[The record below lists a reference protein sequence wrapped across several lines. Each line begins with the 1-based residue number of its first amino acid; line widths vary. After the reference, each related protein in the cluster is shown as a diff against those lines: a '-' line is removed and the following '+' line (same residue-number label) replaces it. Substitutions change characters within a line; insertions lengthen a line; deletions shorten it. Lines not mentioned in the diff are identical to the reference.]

1 MSIVSQKPDRNRKV
15 RAGMVLLLVLAG
27 TALIGFGG
35 LAAWQAVTQN
45 NGSTASTLG
54 VHHSNV
60 ATVTGGTAVSCT
72 DQTSPSACGVIF
84 DVSKITPGYG
94 PTQAGTV
101 AITNIGSETS
111 TFSLQL
117 SAAPAV
123 TGDDS
128 FWTASD
134 DTLCS
139 DLQLTISDS
148 QTASHIY
155 YSGSLVSMP
164 TLSNLM
170 DNGGNT
176 NWITGATDTFKFTL
190 ALPNSSPNT
199 DEDSTCTASF
209 TWGQNGV

>member
-1 MSIVSQKPDRNRKV
+1 M
-15 RAGMVLLLVLAG
+15 
-27 TALIGFGG
+27 
-35 LAAWQAVTQN
+35 
-45 NGSTASTLG
+45 TASG
-54 VHHSNV
+54 RR
-60 ATVTGGTAVSCT
+60 ATS
-72 DQTSPSACGVIF
+72 
-84 DVSKITPGYG
+84 
-94 PTQAGTV
+94 
-101 AITNIGSETS
+101 
-111 TFSLQL
+111 
-117 SAAPAV
+117 
-123 TGDDS
+123 
-128 FWTASD
+128 
-134 DTLCS
+134 TLCS